1 MAGWRPALRLAR
13 RDALRNKGR
22 SILVLVMIALPVL
35 AVSAAEVVYQTS
47 HVNAVESLDRRLG
60 TADARIGVEP
70 GVSRVVQGFDPDESG
85 FSSGFHARNDAGPV
99 TLDDVRRVLGRDV
112 PAVERREGQV
122 RVDTARG
129 VAGVE
134 ATELD
139 LGSPLSDGLFRLT
152 GGRWPSGPSEVAI
165 NADLAAKGF
174 AVGSDLPLH
183 DGARLRVVGT
193 AESTSSRG
201 YPIAVGAIGSLGI
214 PTTEGQTTW
223 LVGGG
228 PVSWAEVRE
237 LNGIGGTVLSR
248 AVIEDPPDESA
259 LPAEIRQAEASVA
272 DDWIAIVA
280 LVVAMALLEV
290 VLLAGPAF
298 AVGARRQQRALALMS
313 ASGGTPKQARR
324 VILAGGVVLGGTAAV
339 VGVALGVL
347 IGWAL
352 LPVAQHYSDSWL
364 GPFGFNPLHLLLI
377 ACFGL
382 LSAFLAAVVPAWIA
396 SRQDVVAV
404 LAGRRG
410 DRRPGLR
417 SPVIG
422 VLLLALGIGLSV
434 QGTRGVGGD
443 LTIAGAAVVAVIGMI
458 LLVPAVVATLARFS
472 RRLPLV
478 GRYAVRDAAR
488 HRTRTVPAVAAVAA
502 TVAGVVALGI
512 GNASDAAESEATY
525 APRLPM
531 GLGTL
536 TVPDPDADW
545 GLLEDAVRREAPATG
560 ITPVTAYDA
569 PRVDGF
575 VEVRLRRPGVEAPE
589 SFLDSYGSS
598 YGSVLVGEEM
608 LRLAPITDEADVAEA
623 RRMLERGGAVVFTS
637 RPVTGERIRI
647 GGAVHPRS
655 GGDSE
660 RLGTIEL
667 PALFVQVPMG
677 AALAQAVVAPGS
689 LDGTGL
695 TATTAGLLL
704 DAGSMSEREESDLR
718 EVVQGISDDAS
729 LYVERGY
736 QQANETLIV
745 LAILFS
751 LGAVLM
757 LGGTLTATF
766 LALSDARPDLATL
779 SAVGAPPRTRRGVA
793 AAYALVVGLVGAVV
807 GAAVGFIPGIAISFP
822 LTRQYG
828 SCTYTGSGS
837 PTCEKVP
844 GPSHYLDIP
853 WTLVIGLVVVLPLLT
868 AMIMGLTARSRLPL
882 VARLD

>member
-1 MAGWRPALRLAR
+1 MTGWRPALRVAR

-35 AVSAAEVVYQTS
+35 AVSAADVVYLTTD
-47 HVNAVESLDRRLG
+47 VNSVESLDRRLG
-60 TADARIGVEP
+60 SADARIQAAP
-70 GVSRVVQGFDPDESG
+70 GTGRVLQGFDPDEG
-85 FSSGFHARNDAGPV
+85 SSWDEPGDGETGV
-99 TLDDVRRVLGRDV
+99 TLEMVRAAIDRDV
-112 PAVERREGQV
+112 PATEWREEGL
-122 RVDTARG
+122 RVDTERG
-129 VAGVE
+129 VVGVE

-139 LGSPLSDGLFRLT
+139 VASPLVDGLFRLT
-152 GGRWPSGPSEVAI
+152 SGRWAESEGEVVV
-165 NADLAAKGF
+165 NAALAEKGF
-174 AVGSDLPLH
+174 PNGSRLTVH
-183 DGARLRVVGT
+183 DGPTLTVVG
-193 AESTSSRG
+193 AVESTTSRNF
-201 YPIAVGAIGSLGI
+201 PIAVSGLGELGVD
-214 PTTEGQTTW
+214 THGYQQW

-228 PVSWAEVRE
+228 PVSWDEVRD
-237 LNGIGGTVLSR
+237 LNHIGAFVLSR
-248 AVIEDPPDESA
+248 AVVENPPPDSELSAEVRQFESEGDTA
-259 LPAEIRQAEASVA
+259 
-272 DDWIAIVA
+272 WIAVIV
-280 LVVAMALLEV
+280 LVVVMALLEV

-298 AVGARRQQRALALMS
+298 AVGARRQQRTLALMS

-339 VGVALGVL
+339 VGVVLGVL

-352 LPVAQHYSDSWL
+352 LPVAQRYSDSWL

-404 LAGRRG
+404 LSGRRG
-410 DRRPGLR
+410 DRRPSLR
-417 SPVIG
+417 SPVLG
-422 VLLLALGIGLSV
+422 VLLLAIGIGLSV
-434 QGTRGVGGD
+434 QGARGSGGD
-443 LTIAGAAVVAVIGMI
+443 LTIAGAAVVAVLGMI
-458 LLVPAVVATLARFS
+458 LLVPVVVATLARFS

-525 APRLPM
+525 SPQLPM
-531 GLGTL
+531 GMGTL
-536 TVPDPDADW
+536 TASDRDADW
-545 GLLEDAVRREAPATG
+545 GRLEDAVRREAPSTG
-560 ITPVTAYDA
+560 ITPLTAYDA
-569 PRVDGF
+569 PRDDGF
-575 VEVRLRRPGVEAPE
+575 VDVRLRRPGAQDPE
-589 SFLDSYGSS
+589 SLLDSYGSS

-608 LRLAPITDEADVAEA
+608 LELAPITDDAVVAEA
-623 RRMLERGGAVVFTS
+623 RRMLDRGGAVVFTS
-637 RPVTGERIRI
+637 LPVEGDRIRI
-647 GGAVHPRS
+647 GGAVHPMS
-655 GGDSE
+655 DGESE
-660 RLGTIEL
+660 RLQTVEL

-689 LDGTGL
+689 LDGTGM

-704 DAGSMSEREESDLR
+704 HADSISKREESDLR
-718 EVVQGISDDAS
+718 EVVQGISDGAY
-729 LYVERGY
+729 LYVERGF
-736 QQANETLIV
+736 QNDDETLVV

-828 SCTYTGSGS
+828 SCTYTGSGP
-837 PTCEKVP
+837 PTCEEVL